1 MNFDELHQNYDVSQ
15 GGGQRE
21 NQKLYHNTR
30 RKERK
35 YQADSK
41 EHLRLCVTGQQT
53 NIAYGCGRDAEWK
66 ENEMDG
72 ITDGN
77 NHTESPF
84 KQLAE
89 FGA

>member
-1 MNFDELHQNYDVSQ
+1 M
-15 GGGQRE
+15 
-21 NQKLYHNTR
+21 
-30 RKERK
+30 
-35 YQADSK
+35 
-41 EHLRLCVTGQQT
+41 CVTGQQT
-53 NIAYGCGRDAEWK
+53 NIAYGRGRDAEWK

-77 NHTESPF
+77 KHTESPF

>member
-1 MNFDELHQNYDVSQ
+1 MRIRNCITTPE
-15 GGGQRE
+15 GKKG
-21 NQKLYHNTR
+21 NTR
-30 RKERK
+30 LIV
-35 YQADSK
+35 K